1 MLRRSVDRAL
11 LLAIVLLPWAPPARA
26 KAQRARGP
34 MRVLVV
40 FQQQAE
46 SRPMVEFTERMKQTV
61 RDELGAPV
69 EFYQEALDLD
79 RFRGEERIS
88 PLTEY
93 FEDKYRGYGIDVIV
107 PVGGRALQFA
117 LSELDD
123 VLPNV
128 PVVFA
133 LNAAPQLDT
142 TTLPPRVT
150 GRIAPAGRFAPTL
163 EMARALQPDAQRIVV
178 VGGSSTNDSVSV
190 AGAMTAVK
198 ASHVRLPVSVIQ
210 GVPLNVLLGQLRALP
225 PHSIVI
231 FANFRQDTHG
241 QVFEPLDVVGSIARA
256 SAAPM
261 YTQLHSYIGEGLVG
275 GSVMK
280 FGDEGARTGSLVTR
294 VLRREPGQRMPP
306 VEVIGNSFVV
316 DWRQLQRFGLS
327 ESRLPRGTEVLYRD
341 PTVWE
346 RYRSLALAV
355 SAIIVAESALVGGLL
370 VERRRRKRA
379 QALIAK
385 QEELSRVVLAS
396 VSTQIAILDR
406 MGAIIRVNEAWRALA
421 RSTGMDEAH
430 DAFVGWNYLEE
441 CRRAELRGCDE
452 AREAR
457 LGIEAVLEGRRWPF
471 RHEFNTAPPHELRYE
486 LFVDRLQLSDGG
498 AIVTHLDVTERRLAE
513 QRSEETRRQVAHMG
527 RLALVGELGATI
539 SHELRQPLA
548 AIRAN
553 AQAGAMLLAGSPPDL
568 REVQAILQD
577 IVADDAR
584 AVEVIEGVRRLLRKD
599 ELLSATVDLNQIC
612 RDAARLLQTE
622 AALRHTR
629 IDLTLTTAAPMV
641 TGDPAQL
648 RQMVLN
654 LGLNALE
661 AASASSDERA
671 VVVSTT
677 LRAGQA
683 EVTVHDSGPGIAAEV
698 QPRVFEP
705 FFSTK
710 SEGLGL
716 GLAIVRSIAERHQGR
731 VWAENH
737 TTGGAVFGAALP
749 AARGL
754 ASTEADAS
762 ITETSDR
769 AAR

>member
-1 MLRRSVDRAL
+1 M
-11 LLAIVLLPWAPPARA
+11 
-26 KAQRARGP
+26 
-34 MRVLVV
+34 
-40 FQQQAE
+40 
-46 SRPMVEFTERMKQTV
+46 
-61 RDELGAPV
+61 
-69 EFYQEALDLD
+69 
-79 RFRGEERIS
+79 
-88 PLTEY
+88 
-93 FEDKYRGYGIDVIV
+93 
-107 PVGGRALQFA
+107 
-117 LSELDD
+117 
-123 VLPNV
+123 
-128 PVVFA
+128 
-133 LNAAPQLDT
+133 
-142 TTLPPRVT
+142 
-150 GRIAPAGRFAPTL
+150 
-163 EMARALQPDAQRIVV
+163 
-178 VGGSSTNDSVSV
+178 
-190 AGAMTAVK
+190 
-198 ASHVRLPVSVIQ
+198 
-210 GVPLNVLLGQLRALP
+210 
-225 PHSIVI
+225 
-231 FANFRQDTHG
+231 
-241 QVFEPLDVVGSIARA
+241 
-256 SAAPM
+256 
-261 YTQLHSYIGEGLVG
+261 
-275 GSVMK
+275 MK
-280 FGDEGARTGSLVTR
+280 FGDEGGNTGRLVVR
-294 VLRREPGQRMPP
+294 VLRRAPGARMPP
-306 VEVIGNSFVV
+306 PELMTESFVV

-327 ESRLPRGTEVLYRD
+327 ESRLPPGTEVLYRD
-341 PTVWE
+341 PTLWE
-346 RYRSLALAV
+346 RYRALALVV
-355 SAIIVAESALVGGLL
+355 SAIIVAQSALVAGLL

-379 QALIAK
+379 QAAIAK
-385 QEELSRVVLAS
+385 QEELNRVVLAS

-406 MGAIIRVNEAWRALA
+406 MGTIIRVNEAWRQLA
-421 RSTGMDEAH
+421 RGAGANETHE
-430 DAFVGWNYLEE
+430 AFVGWNYLEE
-441 CRRAELRGCDE
+441 CRRAEIRGCDE

-486 LFVDRLQLSDGG
+486 LFVDRLQLSEGG

-513 QRSEETRRQVAHMG
+513 QRAEETRRQVAHMG

-553 AQAGAMLLAGSPPDL
+553 AQAGAMLLAGNPPDL

-599 ELLSATVDLNQIC
+599 EPLSATVDLNQIC

-629 IDLTLTTAAPMV
+629 IDLTLAAAAPLV

-661 AASASSDERA
+661 AASGSSDERA

-683 EVTVHDSGPGIAAEV
+683 EVTVHDSGPGISADV

-754 ASTEADAS
+754 VSLENDAAVS
-762 ITETSDR
+762 STSDPV
-769 AAR
+769 APSA

>member
-1 MLRRSVDRAL
+1 MLQRSVDRVLVLAIAL
-11 LLAIVLLPWAPPARA
+11 LAWGPPARA
-26 KAQRARGP
+26 TAQRAPGP
-34 MRVLVV
+34 TRVLLV

-46 SRPMVEFTERMKQTV
+46 ARPMVEFTERLRETV
-61 RDELGAPV
+61 RDELGSPV

-79 RFRGEERIS
+79 RFKGPGRIS
-88 PLTEY
+88 PLADY
-93 FEDKYRGYGIDVIV
+93 FASKYHGYGIDVVV
-107 PVGGRALQFA
+107 PVGGRALQFT
-117 LSELDD
+117 LSELGD

-150 GRIAPAGRFAPTL
+150 GRIAPAARFVPTI
-163 EMARALQPDAQRIVV
+163 EMARALQPDAERIVV
-178 VGGSSTNDSVSV
+178 VGGSSANDSASVSGALSAV
-190 AGAMTAVK
+190 A
-198 ASHVRLPVSVIQ
+198 ASRNRLPVSVIQ
-210 GVPLNVLLGQLRALP
+210 GAPLNALLGQLRALP
-225 PHSIVI
+225 PRSIVI
-231 FANFRQDTHG
+231 FANFRQDAQG

-280 FGDEGARTGSLVTR
+280 FGDEGARTGRLVVR
-294 VLRREPGQRMPP
+294 VLRRAPGQRMPP
-306 VEVIGNSFVV
+306 VEAISNSFVV

-327 ESRLPRGTEVLYRD
+327 ESRLPAGTEVLFRE
-341 PTVWE
+341 PTLWE
-346 RYRSLALAV
+346 RYRALALLV
-355 SAIIVAESALVGGLL
+355 STVIVAESALVGGLL
-370 VERRRRKRA
+370 IERRRRKRA
-379 QALIAK
+379 QAAIAK
-385 QEELSRVVLAS
+385 QEELNRVVLAS

-406 MGAIIRVNEAWRALA
+406 TGTIIRVNEAWRQLA
-421 RSTGMDEAH
+421 RGVGTDATH
-430 DAFVGWNYLEE
+430 DAFVGWNYLDE
-441 CRRAELRGCDE
+441 CRRAEMRGCDE

-457 LGIEAVLEGRRWPF
+457 LGIEAVLAGTRWPF
-471 RHEFNTAPPHELRYE
+471 RHEFNTAPPQELRYE

-498 AIVTHLDVTERRLAE
+498 AIVTHLDITERRLAE
-513 QRSEETRRQVAHMG
+513 QRVEEARRKVAHMG

-553 AQAGAMLLAGSPPDL
+553 AQAGAMLLAGNPPDL

-612 RDAARLLQTE
+612 RDTARLLQTE

-629 IDLTLTTAAPMV
+629 IDLTLAATAPMV

-648 RQMVLN
+648 RQLVLN

-661 AASASSDERA
+661 AAASSSDERA

-683 EVTVHDSGPGIAAEV
+683 EVTVHDSGPGIAADV

-737 TTGGAVFGAALP
+737 ATGGAVFGAALP
-749 AARGL
+749 AARGM
-754 ASTEADAS
+754 ASMESDAAVS
-762 ITETSDR
+762 LTSGPI
-769 AAR
+769 AP